1 MTLTRPVPLVKLTM
15 FYTVALSGLLPSNV
29 AAIHQHHIQ
38 RHQLARYYTPALR
51 FFPLIPLH
59 TAYDATPA
67 PIVIQIEPAQAPPGA
82 AKLFAYPAHG
92 QTEHRQAQDRY
103 ECHAWALHES
113 RSDAV
118 AIPSGPATITTAATV
133 APVPGVGPS
142 ALLKGTIGGAA
153 LGAIG
158 GAIAGD
164 PGIGAVIG
172 AAIGGTIGLA
182 NQAERSTK
190 QHASAVQAAAHSMQK
205 AAVRAEQHSD
215 YTRAMGAC
223 LVARGYAVN

>member
-1 MTLTRPVPLVKLTM
+1 M
-15 FYTVALSGLLPSNV
+15 
-29 AAIHQHHIQ
+29 HQHHIQ
-38 RHQLARYYTPALR
+38 RHQLARYYTLALR

-82 AKLFAYPAHG
+82 AKLFAYPANG

-113 RSDAV
+113 RSNPV
-118 AIPSGPATITTAATV
+118 AIPSGPATITTV
-133 APVPGVGPS
+133 APVPRVGPS

-164 PGIGAVIG
+164 PGIGAAIG

-190 QHASAVQAAAHSMQK
+190 QHASTAQAAAHSMRK

-223 LVARGYAVN
+223 LFARGYAVN